1 MKKLISHFENGED
14 QDSLKGT
21 NGASINFICRRGGGG
36 GSPNAYVDK
45 QILFQAVYLK
55 KFKIFSDMLN
65 S

>member
-14 QDSLKGT
+14 KDSLKGT
-21 NGASINFICRRGGGG
+21 NGASINFICRRGGG